1 MNKMNMDNKTN
12 LIQLYKQRTKI
23 FKKLDNHKSVANLK
37 KSFIKAKT
45 NFISDS
51 YNLPELNDT
60 SKENSKIN
68 ICERNTPLI
77 LPSIPNMSIINKSS
91 LNSSFN
97 KDFPYECLLKA
108 ERKNK
113 LKLRKI
119 KIIYNNKNSKSPM
132 NKNKSLI
139 NLYNENILLKK
150 RLERFK
156 GKNRED
162 MGNFSFK
169 KYNFNLIKL
178 SSMNLSLDSCNSFRK
193 NMEEIEEGLNGY
205 KKRKNRWLIFLD
217 KIEKIAP
224 EKIKKKLKSLSEHK
238 CPELDEHK
246 S

>member
-139 NLYNENILLKK
+139 NLYNENFHLKK
-150 RLERFK
+150 KFEHYK
-156 GKNRED
+156 IKKEGN
-162 MGNFSFK
+162 MQNFSYE
-169 KYNFNLIKL
+169 KYNLNLLKL
-178 SSMNLSLDSCNSFRK
+178 SSISL
-193 NMEEIEEGLNGY
+193 
-205 KKRKNRWLIFLD
+205 
-217 KIEKIAP
+217 
-224 EKIKKKLKSLSEHK
+224 
-238 CPELDEHK
+238 
-246 S
+246 